1 MTEKFHFPR
10 KRKERRCRSRIN
22 GTVCFCISSPM
33 IRFTFFL
40 LFLST
45 TSCLEFGNDLDLSGA
60 EVTDKE
66 LAEVT
71 RRTGI
76 DFPEGTMGLGY
87 YFQGSGIDDA
97 LALKASIPDDERL
110 DFLKNEIFE
119 KGDKSKCSIQIGR
132 DRVWWKLDELK
143 ERVDSKMDLP
153 KGKYVECA
161 LGKENGQW
169 TVYVSWTS
177 T

>member
-1 MTEKFHFPR
+1 MKLL
-10 KRKERRCRSRIN
+10 SIL
-22 GTVCFCISSPM
+22 FCI
-33 IRFTFFL
+33 
-40 LFLST
+40 
-45 TSCLEFGNDLDLSGA
+45 CLGGCLDFGEDVELTGA
-60 EVTDKE
+60 EITDKK

-76 DFPEGTMGLGY
+76 DFPEGSVGLGY
-87 YFQGSGIDDA
+87 CFLGSGIDDA

-132 DRVWWKLDELK
+132 DKPWWHLDDMK
-143 ERVDSKMDLP
+143 ARADRKMQLP
-153 KGKYVECA
+153 KGKYLECA
-161 LGKENGQW
+161 LGKENGKW
-169 TVYVSWTS
+169 TVYVSWMS

>member
-1 MTEKFHFPR
+1 MKFR
-10 KRKERRCRSRIN
+10 AI
-22 GTVCFCISSPM
+22 I
-33 IRFTFFL
+33 L
-40 LFLST
+40 LLSLCLS
-45 TSCLEFGNDLDLSGA
+45 SCLEFGEDLDLSGA
-60 EVTDKE
+60 ELTDKE

-76 DFPEGTMGLGY
+76 EFPKETVGLGY
-87 YFQGSGIDDA
+87 FFLGSGIDDA

-132 DRVWWKLDELK
+132 DRAWWKLDELK
-143 ERVDSKMDLP
+143 ERVDRKMDLP
-153 KGKYVECA
+153 KGRFVECV
-161 LGKENGQW
+161 LGKENGKW
-169 TVYVSWTS
+169 TVYVSWMS

>member
-1 MTEKFHFPR
+1 MKFL
-10 KRKERRCRSRIN
+10 SIL
-22 GTVCFCISSPM
+22 FCI
-33 IRFTFFL
+33 
-40 LFLST
+40 
-45 TSCLEFGNDLDLSGA
+45 CLGGCLDFGEDVELTGA

-76 DFPEGTMGLGY
+76 VFPKGTVGLGY

-132 DRVWWKLDELK
+132 DKPWWNLDDTK
-143 ERVDSKMDLP
+143 STSGPQDAIFP
-153 KGKYVECA
+153 KGKYLECA
-161 LGKENGQW
+161 LGKENGKW
-169 TVYVSWTS
+169 TVYVSWMS

>member
-1 MTEKFHFPR
+1 MKPVLLLT
-10 KRKERRCRSRIN
+10 S
-22 GTVCFCISSPM
+22 CIC
-33 IRFTFFL
+33 
-40 LFLST
+40 LSA
-45 TSCLEFGNDLDLSGA
+45 CLEFGEDLELNGA

-76 DFPEGTMGLGY
+76 KFPKGTVGHGY
-87 YFQGSGIDDA
+87 YSLGSGIDDA
-97 LALKASIPDDERL
+97 LALKASISDDERL

-132 DRVWWKLDELK
+132 DRAWWKLDELK
-143 ERVDSKMDLP
+143 ERVDRKMDLP
-153 KGKYVECA
+153 EGRFVECA
-161 LGKENGQW
+161 LGKENGKW
-169 TVYVSWTS
+169 TVYLSWMS

>member
-1 MTEKFHFPR
+1 MGGILQLWRHL
-10 KRKERRCRSRIN
+10 RIAR
-22 GTVCFCISSPM
+22 TISFRMKLLSILFCI
-33 IRFTFFL
+33 
-40 LFLST
+40 
-45 TSCLEFGNDLDLSGA
+45 CLGGCLDFGEDVELTGA
-60 EVTDKE
+60 EITDKE

-76 DFPEGTMGLGY
+76 VFPKGTVGLGY

-132 DRVWWKLDELK
+132 ERAWWKLEELK
-143 ERVDSKMDLP
+143 ERVDRKMDLP
-153 KGKYVECA
+153 KGRFVECA
-161 LGKENGQW
+161 LGKENGKW
-169 TVYVSWTS
+169 TVYVSWMS